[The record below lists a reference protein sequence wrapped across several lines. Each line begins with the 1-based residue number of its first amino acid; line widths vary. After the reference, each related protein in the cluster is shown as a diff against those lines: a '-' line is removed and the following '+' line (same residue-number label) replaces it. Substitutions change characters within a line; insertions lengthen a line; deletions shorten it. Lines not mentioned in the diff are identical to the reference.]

1 MSHTAESNTPALE
14 RGLGFW
20 QATAINITQIVGAGV
35 FLTIPVIL
43 NELPGWYGLLAWLVA
58 GLLIICDGMIW
69 AELGA
74 ALPSSGGS
82 YHFLRESFGRQTWG
96 RLASFLFVW
105 QILISGPLEV
115 GSGLV
120 AAAQFSTAINGS
132 YRTFDQQ
139 NTREWQ
145 QEIGD
150 GKTVG
155 IIVSPSRLLGMG
167 LGVVMIAILAR
178 RVTTLGTVSVIFL
191 VGVFAIIAW
200 VLVEGAIRFRPDF
213 AFERPPEGE
222 PKHFGM
228 ALGAGMALAIYS
240 YLGYY
245 NVCYLGDE
253 VRNPARTIPRAI
265 LASAVVIVILY
276 ALFHLA
282 ITGVIPPSEAV
293 NEKDNVTA
301 AFMKRIHGPEAATI
315 VALCLVGSC
324 FASAFSGL
332 FGYSRVPYAAA
343 LDGNFFR
350 WFAAV
355 HPTTRIPLRSLL
367 LVGGLMLVWSL
378 FSLQAII
385 DALIATRIL
394 EQFVLQILAVVVL
407 RRSGRPMPWRMWLYP
422 IPCFVAL
429 VGWLFVYATTGRV
442 FVVIGAAT
450 LAIGAIVFLVR
461 AKMRREWPW
470 NEYAPGSISPGASS

>member
-1 MSHTAESNTPALE
+1 MSHDAGSNPPSLE

-43 NELPGWYGLLAWLVA
+43 KELPGWYGILAWLVA

-82 YHFLRESFGRQTWG
+82 YHFLRESFGKATWG

-120 AAAQFSTAINGS
+120 AAAQFSTALSEPYQRYDKDHTIS
-132 YRTFDQQ
+132 
-139 NTREWQ
+139 REL
-145 QEIGD
+145 EIGD
-150 GKTVG
+150 NKTIGV
-155 IIVSPSRLLGMG
+155 IFSPSRVFGIALGLL
-167 LGVVMIAILAR
+167 MIAILSR
-178 RVTTLGTVSVIFL
+178 RVTTLGTVSLIFL
-191 VGVFAIIAW
+191 IGVIGILAW
-200 VLVEGAIRFRPDF
+200 VLLEGAIRFQPEL
-213 AFERPPEGE
+213 AFEQPPDMSAT
-222 PKHFGM
+222 KFGL
-228 ALGAGMALAIYS
+228 ALGAGMALAVYS

-245 NVCYLGDE
+245 NVCYLGGE
-253 VRNPARTIPRAI
+253 VRNPSRTIPRAI
-265 LASAVVIVILY
+265 LTSAVAVVIVY
-276 ALFHLA
+276 TLFHLA
-282 ITGVIPPSEAV
+282 VTGVMAPSDAV
-293 NEKDNVTA
+293 NYPDNLIA
-301 AFMKRIHGPEAATI
+301 EFMKRIRGDTAAQFVT
-315 VALCLVGSC
+315 LCLVGSC

-343 LDGNFFR
+343 MDGNFFR

-355 HPTTRIPLRSLL
+355 HPRTHIPHRSLF

-407 RRSGRPMPWRMWLYP
+407 RRSGHPMPWRMWLYP
-422 IPCFVAL
+422 VPCFVAL
-429 VGWLFVYATTGRV
+429 IGWLFLYATTGRV
-442 FVVIGAAT
+442 FVI
-450 LAIGAIVFLVR
+450 IGAITLLIGAVVFFAR
-461 AKMRREWPW
+461 AKRNGEWPF
-470 NEYAPGSISPGASS
+470 ETVRS

>member
-1 MSHTAESNTPALE
+1 MSSEAAPEHTALE

-35 FLTIPVIL
+35 FVTIPVIL
-43 NELPGWYGLLAWLVA
+43 KELPGWYGLLAWLVA

-74 ALPSSGGS
+74 AMPSSGGS
-82 YHFLRESFGRQTWG
+82 YHFLRESFGRKTWG

-120 AAAQFSTAINGS
+120 VAAQFSTAINEN
-132 YRTFDQQ
+132 YAEYDKK
-139 NTREWQ
+139 NTLTWEV
-145 QEIGD
+145 EIGD
-150 GKTVG
+150 KKTVG
-155 IIVSPSRLLGMG
+155 ITIGPSRLFGMS
-167 LGVVMIAILAR
+167 LGVLMIGILAR
-178 RVTTLGTVSVIFL
+178 RVTTLGTLSVIFL
-191 VGVFAIIAW
+191 IGVLGVIAW
-200 VLVEGAIRFRPDF
+200 VLVEGVIRFRPDL
-213 AFERPPEGE
+213 AFEQPPDGE
-222 PKHFGM
+222 PKNFGM

-245 NVCYLGDE
+245 NVCYLGGE
-253 VRNPARTIPRAI
+253 VRNPARNIPRAI
-265 LASAVVIVILY
+265 LTSGIVIVVLY

-293 NEKDNVTA
+293 KETDNVTA
-301 AFMKRIHGPEAATI
+301 AFMNRIHGPEAATI
-315 VALCLVGSC
+315 VTLCLVGSC

-367 LVGGLMLVWSL
+367 LVGGLMLGWSL

-407 RRSGRPMPWRMWLYP
+407 RRSGHPMPWRMWLYP
-422 IPCFVAL
+422 MPCFVAL

-442 FVVIGAAT
+442 FVIIGAMT
-450 LAIGAIVFLVR
+450 LLIGAIVFFVR
-461 AKMRREWPW
+461 AKRNGEWPF
-470 NEYAPGSISPGASS
+470 ASAK